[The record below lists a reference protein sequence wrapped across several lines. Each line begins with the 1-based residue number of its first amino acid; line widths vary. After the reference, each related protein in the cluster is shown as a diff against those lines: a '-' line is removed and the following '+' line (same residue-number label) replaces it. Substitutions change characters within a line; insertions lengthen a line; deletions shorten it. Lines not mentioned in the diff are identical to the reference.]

1 VVTCDLTAGDLVHD
15 TEDQTPD
22 DAVVVNTP
30 PVAAED
36 WEAPG
41 LDGTTVADDN
51 PDYPADAPVAIIV
64 YKHHLAEYDPDW
76 LAQEDPDPI
85 PVSQLREDRILTYS
99 FPAPRLTLIERS
111 STDGADTADASA
123 RDGNGDDGVA
133 SPDTE
138 AKQDA
143 QAATGSNNTP
153 DDETVDDSDP
163 ADDESPPE
171 PSSPAVQ
178 ALKDRLEDGGMTV
191 EVEADGNTLRAEKL
205 GEQYRVQPGQIVEG
219 DGALRGRLESIV
231 SQFGDE
237 QSGSEPEP
245 KA

>member
-1 VVTCDLTAGDLVHD
+1 VVTCDLAAGDLVHD
-15 TEDQTPD
+15 AEDQTPD

-64 YKHHLAEYDPDW
+64 YKQHLKEYDPDW

-111 STDGADTADASA
+111 ATDSTDTADASA
-123 RDGNGDDGVA
+123 HDDTGDTGVA
-133 SPDTE
+133 NADAE
-138 AKQDA
+138 AKQEP
-143 QAATGSNNTP
+143 QAATDAAETP
-153 DDETVDDSDP
+153 DDETVADSDP

-178 ALKDRLEDGGMTV
+178 ALKERLEDGGMTV
-191 EVEADGNTLRAEKL
+191 EVEAGGHTLRAEKL

-219 DGALRGRLESIV
+219 DGALRGRLKSIV

-237 QSGSEPEP
+237 QSGSEPES